1 MQVNHAPSYE
11 GKYIASKVT
20 PLKDSILVKD
30 MNFGERIS
38 KGGIILM
45 SDDGKSEGVRP
56 RWAEVY
62 AVGPTHTDVK
72 PGQYIYV
79 EHGRWTRGVN
89 IVDDNGDEFKIRKID
104 PEAVLLVSDEV
115 PNDVDDGSTG
125 VKLGTA
131 G

>member
-1 MQVNHAPSYE
+1 
-11 GKYIASKVT
+11 
-20 PLKDSILVKD
+20 
-30 MNFGERIS
+30 
-38 KGGIILM
+38 M

-62 AVGPTHTDVK
+62 AIGPTHTDVK
-72 PGQYIYV
+72 PGQYVYV

-89 IVDDNGDEFKIRKID
+89 IVDDNGDEFKIRKVD
-104 PEAVLLVSDEV
+104 PEAVLLVTDDV
-115 PNDVDDGSTG
+115 PNDVNDGSTG

>member
-1 MQVNHAPSYE
+1 MQ
-11 GKYIASKVT
+11 
-20 PLKDSILVKD
+20 
-30 MNFGERIS
+30 
-38 KGGIILM
+38 
-45 SDDGKSEGVRP
+45 
-56 RWAEVY
+56 
-62 AVGPTHTDVK
+62 
-72 PGQYIYV
+72 PGQYVYV

>member
-11 GKYIASKVT
+11 GKYKASKVT

-89 IVDDNGDEFKIRKID
+89 IVDDNGDEFIIRKVD
-104 PEAVLLVSDEV
+104 PEAVLLVTDDV
-115 PNDVDDGSTG
+115 PNDVNDGSTG